1 MPKVTVDG
9 RTVEAAAGQ
18 TVLEAARALGITIP
32 ALCSH
37 EDLSPVGACRLCLVE
52 VEGLPGRQFAAC
64 KLPVLG
70 GLSVRTETPA
80 LAASRRLVLELLLT
94 RYADA
99 GQDASD
105 RDETEF
111 LRWVRHYGARPP
123 AGPPAARY
131 PADSDPSPFLR
142 VDLNKCILCTR
153 CVRACAEV
161 QGRSVWHLGGHG
173 ADTRIVAGL
182 GGTMLEAGCESCGAC
197 AAYCPTGAL
206 DDKMSVGLGKPD
218 KVVPTTCGYCGVGC
232 GLDLNVKAGRVI
244 RVTPNPAAPVNGMR
258 LCVKGRYGYDFV
270 HHPDRLKRPRV
281 RRYLLDGAAK
291 PAAGGPGWEWVEVG
305 WDTALG
311 VTAARLAA
319 VRRESGADAL
329 GVFSSA
335 KCTNEENYLAQKFAR
350 QVLGTHNVDH
360 CARLCH
366 SPTVAGLTMALGSG
380 AMSN

>member
-37 EDLSPVGACRLCLVE
+37 EDLSPVGTCRLCLVE

-70 GLSVRTETPA
+70 GLAVRTETPA
-80 LAASRRLVLELLLT
+80 LAASRRFVLELLLT

-99 GQDASD
+99 GRGDGE
-105 RDETEF
+105 ETEF
-111 LRWVRHYGARPP
+111 LSWVRHYGARPP

-131 PADSDPSPFLR
+131 PADSDPSPFIR

-161 QGRSVWHLGGHG
+161 QGRSVWHLAGRG
-173 ADTRIVAGL
+173 ADTRVAAGL

-206 DDKMSVGLGKPD
+206 DDKMSAGLGRPD
-218 KVVPTTCGYCGVGC
+218 QVVPTTCGYCGVGC
-232 GLDLNVKAGRVI
+232 GLDLNVKAGHII
-244 RVTPNPAAPVNGMR
+244 RVTPNPAAPS
-258 LCVKGRYGYDFV
+258 
-270 HHPDRLKRPRV
+270 
-281 RRYLLDGAAK
+281 RRYRRTRGRVTRS
-291 PAAGGPGWEWVEVG
+291 GWW
-305 WDTALG
+305 TK
-311 VTAARLAA
+311 
-319 VRRESGADAL
+319 S
-329 GVFSSA
+329 
-335 KCTNEENYLAQKFAR
+335 
-350 QVLGTHNVDH
+350 
-360 CARLCH
+360 
-366 SPTVAGLTMALGSG
+366 
-380 AMSN
+380 

>member
-70 GLSVRTETPA
+70 GLAVRTETPA
-80 LAASRRLVLELLLT
+80 LAASRRFVLELLLT

-99 GQDASD
+99 GQAAGDQ
-105 RDETEF
+105 DETE
-111 LRWVRHYGARPP
+111 LLHWVRHYGARPP
-123 AGPPAARY
+123 AGPP
-131 PADSDPSPFLR
+131 PAPRHPVNSD
-142 VDLNKCILCTR
+142 
-153 CVRACAEV
+153 
-161 QGRSVWHLGGHG
+161 
-173 ADTRIVAGL
+173 AGL
-182 GGTMLEAGCESCGAC
+182 GEDLLAARCESCGAC

-232 GLDLNVKAGRVI
+232 GLDLNVKDGRII
-244 RVTPNPAAPVNGMR
+244 RATPNPAAPVNGMR

-270 HHPDRLKRPRV
+270 HHPERLTKPRA
-281 RRYLLDGAAK
+281 RRYLLE
-291 PAAGGPGWEWVEVG
+291 GGEKQALTTSGRQWVEID
-305 WDTALG
+305 W
-311 VTAARLAA
+311 
-319 VRRESGADAL
+319 
-329 GVFSSA
+329 
-335 KCTNEENYLAQKFAR
+335 
-350 QVLGTHNVDH
+350 
-360 CARLCH
+360 
-366 SPTVAGLTMALGSG
+366 
-380 AMSN
+380 